1 MSAPATPAP
10 FNPDDLP
17 AARAYVRLLA
27 RFYCGGTH
35 GRGKL
40 DPVYVHVT
48 QGRDFKANWH
58 AYSSCGDLLHCLA
71 WELGARSL
79 WVNRDADASP
89 DGSAVQWPAR
99 KWSFGQR
106 DNISMLQGP
115 NGPSIPTP
123 LSYVP
128 ESGDFL
134 MCWHDDGS
142 GVHVRVAG
150 NTDAGLLETF
160 DYGAGGCSP
169 TEFPGAT
176 CNPVTLVTNG
186 GQLLLE
192 SPATH
197 ARKRVQR
204 VVPLARLLLESTAPT
219 IAVEASTLTLP

>member
-1 MSAPATPAP
+1 MPA

-27 RFYCGGTH
+27 RFYCGGVK

-40 DPVYVHVT
+40 EAPYIHVT

-58 AYSSCGDLLHCLA
+58 AYSSCGDLLHCIA
-71 WELGARSL
+71 WELGVRSL

-89 DGSAVQWPAR
+89 DGSAELGAAVSWAAR
-99 KWSFGQR
+99 KWSFGAR
-106 DNISMLQGP
+106 DNISMLQGK

-128 ESGDFL
+128 EAGDFL

-176 CNPVTLVTNG
+176 CNHVKLVTAG
-186 GQLLLE
+186 GELLVE
-192 SPATH
+192 SPTTH

-219 IAVEASTLTLP
+219 IAVDAGALELP